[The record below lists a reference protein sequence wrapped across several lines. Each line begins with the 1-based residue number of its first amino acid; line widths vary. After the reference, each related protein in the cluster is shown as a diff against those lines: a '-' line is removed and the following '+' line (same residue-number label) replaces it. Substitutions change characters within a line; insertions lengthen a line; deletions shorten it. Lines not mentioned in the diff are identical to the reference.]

1 MLPILYQNH
10 DFILYSYPLLMG
22 IGWGIAYQIFFA
34 LIPTEKIPAKMH
46 FLFWGIFASAWIGA
60 KVFFLITQPEH
71 RELVSNVS
79 FWTGGGFVFYGG
91 FIGAA
96 IFCLI
101 FHLLVLPLTLKHIW
115 PMIPALTLGHGV
127 GRLGCLLA
135 GCCFGKETD
144 MWWGIFM
151 HGHYRHPT
159 QLLEATGL
167 ILLGLYFLKSH
178 AEKKILLI
186 RYLIIYGVLRFGV
199 EALRGDEVRGLW
211 GPLSTSQWLSLL
223 LISVGLFLKIKP
235 IKSAPYKS

>member
-1 MLPILYQNH
+1 
-10 DFILYSYPLLMG
+10 MG

-34 LIPTEKIPAKMH
+34 LIPSNKIPAKMH
-46 FLFWGIFASAWIGA
+46 LLFWGIFASAWIGA

-71 RELVSNVS
+71 RELISNVS

-96 IFCLI
+96 IYCLLFNYLI
-101 FHLLVLPLTLKHIW
+101 LPLSLSFIW

-144 MWWGIFM
+144 LWWGIFM

-159 QLLEATGL
+159 QLLEALGL
-167 ILLGLYFLKSH
+167 ISLGIYFLKSH
-178 AEKKILLI
+178 ADKKILLI
-186 RYLIIYGVLRFGV
+186 RYLIFYGLLRFAI
-199 EALRGDEVRGLW
+199 EALRGDEIRGLW
-211 GPLSTSQWLSLL
+211 GPLSTSQWISLL
-223 LISVGLFLKIKP
+223 LISAGIIIKIKP
-235 IKSAPYKS
+235 IKLNA